1 MWEPVGPLPAHVYWK
16 RRWLALLGVI
26 GFFVASGFTAAALAA
41 IPSDTRP
48 LDEATT
54 PAAHSSELTGEPTS
68 AQAAATPD
76 PTLSVTGVPAGT
88 TPPSGASVPSGT
100 STPQWTSGAEGT
112 PLAEGGSE
120 TTTDESKRPD
130 DTPRET
136 VPVLET
142 APAPATGPPACT
154 NDMIAVGAEID
165 SPQRTVGDRPELRL
179 VVVNISGQACV
190 RDLDGALQEI
200 VVWDRPIQNRLW
212 SSNDCVNPS
221 TQDLRTLVPG
231 QPVAFAVTW
240 SGLSSEPGCT
250 APRTRLPAGDYTLLT
265 RVADKISGPTF
276 FTLAPKP

>member
-41 IPSDTRP
+41 SPSDP
-48 LDEATT
+48 GPQDEATT
-54 PAAHSSELTGEPTS
+54 PAAHRSELVDPTATS
-68 AQAAATPD
+68 LPVTTPSDPAQPD

-88 TPPSGASVPSGT
+88 TPPSGTTAPDGT
-100 STPQWTSGAEGT
+100 GT
-112 PLAEGGSE
+112 PLAEGAPE

-130 DTPRET
+130 DTPRQA

-142 APAPATGPPACT
+142 EPAPATGPPACT

-165 SPQRTVGDRPELRL
+165 SPQHTVGDRPVLRL

-240 SGLSSEPGCT
+240 SGLSSNPGCT
-250 APRTRLPAGDYTLLT
+250 AARTRLPAGDYTLLT

-276 FTLAPKP
+276 FTLAPRG

>member
-26 GFFVASGFTAAALAA
+26 GFFVASGFTVAALTAT
-41 IPSDTRP
+41 PGPT
-48 LDEATT
+48 DEPTT
-54 PAAHSSELTGEPTS
+54 PAAHRSELTEPTP
-68 AQAAATPD
+68 ADPAGTTAPETTTPD

-88 TPPSGASVPSGT
+88 TTPSGSAG
-100 STPQWTSGAEGT
+100 
-112 PLAEGGSE
+112 PLAEGAPE

-136 VPVLET
+136 VPILET
-142 APAPATGPPACT
+142 EPAPASGPPACT

-165 SPQRTVGDRPELRL
+165 SPQHTVGDRPELRL
-179 VVVNISGQACV
+179 TVVNVSGQACV

-240 SGLSSEPGCT
+240 SGLSSNPGCT
-250 APRTRLPAGDYTLLT
+250 AARTRLQAGDYTLLT

-276 FTLAPKP
+276 FTLAPRAG

>member
-26 GFFVASGFTAAALAA
+26 GFFVASGFTVAALAA
-41 IPSDTRP
+41 LPGP
-48 LDEATT
+48 QEEATT
-54 PAAHSSELTGEPTS
+54 PAAHRSELTEDPT
-68 AQAAATPD
+68 APTTTPD

-88 TPPSGASVPSGT
+88 TSPSSGAPPVSGPSSSGPSS
-100 STPQWTSGAEGT
+100 STPSSSAG
-112 PLAEGGSE
+112 PLAEGGPE

-142 APAPATGPPACT
+142 EPAPATGPPACT

-165 SPQRTVGDRPELRL
+165 SPQHTVGDRPELRL
-179 VVVNISGQACV
+179 TVVNVSGQACV
-190 RDLDGALQEI
+190 RDLDGALKEI

-240 SGLSSEPGCT
+240 SGLSSNPGCT
-250 APRTRLPAGDYTLLT
+250 AARTRLPAGDYTLLT
-265 RVADKISGPTF
+265 RVADKISGPTY